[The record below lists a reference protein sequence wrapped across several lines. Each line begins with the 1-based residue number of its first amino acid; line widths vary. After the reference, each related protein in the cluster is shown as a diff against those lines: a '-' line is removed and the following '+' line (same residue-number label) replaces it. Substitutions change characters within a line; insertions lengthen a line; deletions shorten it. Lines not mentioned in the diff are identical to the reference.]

1 MYQTQDWTLDISRK
15 CTKVYYNHFNTEQL
29 TRQRGE
35 IRRTSKNSTRKVVP
49 ILSVVT
55 FFAKNGNEHNEWEHI
70 VKTVG
75 YTLVHLYI
83 RTSFFVL
90 NIQPLGAPAI
100 SILIIFT
107 KKFCTCICMK
117 TRRPSVYF
125 LFFMKFFVAYF
136 VRNTRRPSVYFLF
149 LVSKF
154 LRYQV
159 LVRIYFSTRHS

>member
-1 MYQTQDWTLDISRK
+1 MYQTQNWTLDISRK
-15 CTKVYYNHFNTEQL
+15 CTTRYANQLNTEHWHVK
-29 TRQRGE
+29 REE

-49 ILSVVT
+49 ILTVIP
-55 FFAKNGNEHNEWEHI
+55 FFAENGNEHDEWEHI

-90 NIQPLGAPAI
+90 NIQALGAPAI
-100 SILIIFT
+100 SILIVFT
-107 KKFCTCICMK
+107 KNLGTCICMK
-117 TRRPSVYF
+117 TRQPSVYF

-136 VRNTRRPSVYFLF
+136 VRKTRRPSVYFLF